1 MPICSIFRQRNTPK
15 TTKVNNMGKR
25 ISDKAFYKTFIIMTL
40 TMAGQNLI
48 TFGVNLADS
57 VMMGAY
63 SETALSGVGICN
75 NVQFFLNMAASGISS
90 GMAVIA
96 SQYWGKKDTKPIHR
110 VSSVAIWLGIIF
122 TALIFAF
129 ATIAPETLIQLFT
142 DKEAVIEQSVEYLDI
157 IKHTYLPF
165 TLSTI
170 ILSILRS
177 VETVKIG
184 FYVSLSSFAV
194 NILLNYALIY
204 GKFGA
209 PEMGIRGAAIAT
221 LISRLIEFVVTV
233 VYLLFIDKKLKMKI
247 KDLFVT
253 DKQMIKDYFK
263 TGLPLMMSSVSW
275 GIAMSIQGAIIGR
288 LIESAIAANSIATT
302 IFQVATVICYASS
315 NVACVLIG
323 KTIGENKPM
332 EIIKKR
338 SKNLQLI
345 FLAIGVISSGI
356 LLLTKNLIIDFYD
369 ASPETIDITNQFIW
383 VLAVTIIGTAYE
395 APALCG
401 IVSGGGETSFVLKN
415 DIIFMWLIVLPLSA
429 LSAFV
434 FKFPVVVT
442 FACLK
447 ADQVL
452 KCAVA
457 LVKVNSFNWVKTV
470 TRE

>member
-1 MPICSIFRQRNTPK
+1 
-15 TTKVNNMGKR
+15 MGKR
-25 ISDKAFYKTFIIMTL
+25 ISDKAFYKAFIIMTL

-48 TFGVNLADS
+48 AFGVNLADS

-75 NVQFFLNMAASGISS
+75 NIQFFLNMAASGISS

-96 SQYWGKKDTKPIHR
+96 SQYWGKKDTKPIHK

-122 TALIFAF
+122 TAVIFAF
-129 ATIAPETLIQLFT
+129 AAIAPETLIRLFT
-142 DKEAVIEQSVEYLDI
+142 DKEAVIEQSVLYLDI
-157 IKHTYLPF
+157 IKHTYLMF

-184 FYVSLSSFAV
+184 FYVSLSSFAI
-194 NILLNYALIY
+194 NIFLNYALIY

-209 PEMGIRGAAIAT
+209 PEMGIRGAAFAT
-221 LISRLIEFVVTV
+221 LASRLIEFVVTV
-233 VYLLFIDKKLKMKI
+233 AYLLFIDKKLKMKI

-253 DKQMIKDYFK
+253 DRQMIKDYFK

-275 GIAMSIQGAIIGR
+275 GVAMSIQGAIIGR

-315 NVACVLIG
+315 NVACVLTG
-323 KTIGENKPM
+323 KTIGEKKTM

-338 SKNLQLI
+338 SKNMQLI

-383 VLAVTIIGTAYE
+383 VLSVTIIGTAYE

-470 TRE
+470 TR